1 MSEFA
6 PIGGKP
12 KMSKAQ
18 VKKYISDME
27 EKRKLAQKKL
37 EEARLKWEL
46 DNHDEIL
53 ELEKELENL

>member
-37 EEARLKWEL
+37 EKARLEWEL